1 MTKIELKSGP
11 RTFRFDCERIEQ
23 GVAINPVL
31 PKNFDC
37 TDNNHRPASHLAW
50 WDVAYIVEYES
61 ESSGTS
67 YTLYCLNGGAWDR
80 PTWCGTFPTLAVAL
94 EEVPNTTKDYGEA
107 ARTRSHRLEAQRE
120 AGSAA

>member
-1 MTKIELKSGP
+1 MTKIALKSGP

-37 TDNNHRPASHLAW
+37 TDNRDRPARHLAW
-50 WDVAYIVEYES
+50 WNVAYIVEHES
-61 ESSGTS
+61 EGDGASF
-67 YTLYCLNGGAWDR
+67 TLYCLNGGAWDR
-80 PTWCGTFPTLAVAL
+80 PTWCGSFPTLAVAL

-107 ARTRSHRLEAQRE
+107 ARTRSHRLQPQRE
-120 AGSAA
+120 PESAV

>member
-37 TDNNHRPASHLAW
+37 TDNNDRPARHLAW
-50 WDVAYIVEYES
+50 WNVAYLSEYKPEDG
-61 ESSGTS
+61 ETS

-80 PTWCGTFPTLAVAL
+80 PTWCGSFSTLAIAL

-107 ARTRSHRLEAQRE
+107 ARTRSRRLAAKPE

>member
-23 GVAINPVL
+23 GIAINPVL

-37 TDNNHRPASHLAW
+37 TDNRERSARQLAW
-50 WDVAYIVEYES
+50 WNVAYIVEDKPGS
-61 ESSGTS
+61 DGTS
-67 YTLYCLNGGAWDR
+67 CTLYCLNGGAWDR
-80 PTWCGTFPTLAVAL
+80 PTWCGSFPTLAIAL

-107 ARTRSHRLEAQRE
+107 ARTRSRRLAAQPE